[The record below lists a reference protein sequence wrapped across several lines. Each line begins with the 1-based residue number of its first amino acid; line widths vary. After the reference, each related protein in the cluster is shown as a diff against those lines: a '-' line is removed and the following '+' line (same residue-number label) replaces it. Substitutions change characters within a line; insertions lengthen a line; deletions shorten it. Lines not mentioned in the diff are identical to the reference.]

1 MSGARNPR
9 ALERHVR
16 EKEIERGFP
25 RSIRSVPVDRERNYF
40 FLAAVRRLRFA
51 GALAAAFFGAAFFGA
66 AFFFAA
72 LRLAGAFLAAAFF
85 GAAFFFA
92 ALRLA
97 GAFLAA
103 AFFGAAF
110 FFAALRLAGAFL
122 AAAFFGAAL
131 RLAGAFFAAAFFF
144 AAMGYPF
151 LMITAVLCFLGSHG
165 EACAP
170 RVIRRIAVGRHRAT
184 TRSWSFV

>member
-1 MSGARNPR
+1 M
-9 ALERHVR
+9 
-16 EKEIERGFP
+16 
-25 RSIRSVPVDRERNYF
+25 
-40 FLAAVRRLRFA
+40 
-51 GALAAAFFGAAFFGA
+51 
-66 AFFFAA
+66 
-72 LRLAGAFLAAAFF
+72 AAAFF

-122 AAAFFGAAL
+122 AA
-131 RLAGAFFAAAFFF
+131 FFF

-151 LMITAVLCFLGSHG
+151 LMFTAVLCEPDLS
-165 EACAP
+165 A
-170 RVIRRIAVGRHRAT
+170 RHALPG
-184 TRSWSFV
+184 